1 LDVVNK
7 ARYLFPSI
15 IGSSYNSKGRKE
27 VTQVQYND
35 ATVDL
40 LDSDSNSVHRCSFHS
55 WLNLTYPAESIYTP
69 RTAYVIP
76 IRPQFLIQIFQAG
89 KTVYYGKPTCTQD
102 DMRGASILF
111 YASRPISGVVAIAR
125 IVNRYIGTPAQ
136 LYSDLG
142 VRGVLTLE
150 QIGGEAQTR
159 HAVEFDFLMPLRQ
172 AISRNDLLSNGVL
185 NGTPQTMHSISL
197 ERYRRAVELG
207 GIYAG

>member
-1 LDVVNK
+1 
-7 ARYLFPSI
+7 
-15 IGSSYNSKGRKE
+15 
-27 VTQVQYND
+27 
-35 ATVDL
+35 
-40 LDSDSNSVHRCSFHS
+40 
-55 WLNLTYPAESIYTP
+55 
-69 RTAYVIP
+69 
-76 IRPQFLIQIFQAG
+76 
-89 KTVYYGKPTCTQD
+89 
-102 DMRGASILF
+102 MF

-197 ERYRRAVELG
+197 ERYGRAVELG